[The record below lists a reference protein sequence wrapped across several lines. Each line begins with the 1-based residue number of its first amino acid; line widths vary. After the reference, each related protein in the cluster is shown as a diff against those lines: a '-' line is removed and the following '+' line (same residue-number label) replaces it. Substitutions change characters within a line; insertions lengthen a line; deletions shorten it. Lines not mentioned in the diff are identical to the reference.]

1 MKYLISIILLSL
13 ILLSFSC
20 NTKKQNNNSQASEST
35 SDSVIIERNKEARE
49 DSLKM
54 AEALSIQAQFKN
66 SITADFETPPVL
78 SEVDED
84 AADDPAIWINKSN
97 PEKSLIIGTN
107 KKAGLHVYDIYGKEL
122 QFISVGKI
130 NNAESG
136 YDLKLKDRIV
146 DFVACTNRTSQTIDI
161 YEIDKQN
168 LQLKENALC
177 KIPSTVDDVYGFCT
191 YQNKETKKHYLFANG
206 KNGLVEQWLITP
218 DNDSIKAELTRTLQM
233 PSQPEGM
240 VVDDVTN
247 TLFIGVEENAIFAYS
262 TLEDADTTSFRIKE
276 SSTSNSNINYDI
288 EGLTI
293 YRVSNDKGYLIASI
307 QGNFSYAVFDINPP
321 YSYITSFVVKDGE
334 YDGIEETDGLE
345 ICNTPMG
352 KSFPKGMLVI
362 QDGFNKDNQI
372 DKNQNFKIISV
383 QKVLDILQ

>member
-1 MKYLISIILLSL
+1 MNHSIIILLL
-13 ILLSFSC
+13 NTILLFSSC
-20 NTKKQNNNSQASEST
+20 NTQKQNNNNQTDINVTDSAS
-35 SDSVIIERNKEARE
+35 VARNKEARD

-54 AEALSIQAQFKN
+54 AKAIKMKDQFKN
-66 SITADFETPPVL
+66 ILTADYETPPVL
-78 SEVDED
+78 SQINDD

-97 PEKSLIIGTN
+97 TEHSLIIGTN
-107 KKAGLHVYDIYGKEL
+107 KKTGLHIYDIYGKEL
-122 QFISVGKI
+122 QFIAVGRI

-136 YDLKLKDRIV
+136 YNLKLKDRTI
-146 DFVACTNRTSQTIDI
+146 DYVACTNRTTQTIDM
-161 YEIDKQN
+161 YEIDKQK
-168 LQLKENALC
+168 LKLKENALC

-191 YQNKETKKHYLFANG
+191 YFNKETNKHYLFANG

-218 DNDSIKAELTRTLQM
+218 DNDTIQAKLVRTLQM

-262 TLEDADTTSFRIKE
+262 ALEEADTTSIRIKE
-276 SSTSNSNINYDI
+276 SSITNPNIDYDI

-293 YRVSNDKGYLIASI
+293 YRVSENKGYLIASI
-307 QGNFSYAVFDINPP
+307 QGNFSYAIFDVNPP
-321 YSYITSFVVKDGE
+321 YSYITSFVVKNGK

-352 KSFPKGMLVI
+352 ASFPKGMLVV
-362 QDGFNKDNQI
+362 QDGFNTDGQTN
-372 DKNQNFKIISV
+372 KNQDFKIISA
-383 QKVLDILQ
+383 QKVLDLLQ